1 MVESDG
7 GDTGYGGEVETPSI
21 EEALMAAYAVAQD
34 QDAGVHPLV
43 IELQKIQVRTG
54 ALEMAARHFKRLGKA
69 HIAEGGRVAY
79 DEDDVLGVAERF
91 LEFMTGTKEW

>member
-54 ALEMAARHFKRLGKA
+54 ALEMAARHAKRHGSSDGQIPVRFVL
-69 HIAEGGRVAY
+69 HTAEQ
-79 DEDDVLGVAERF
+79 F